1 MEPMRSSVL
10 RFANST
16 TLFEKDIKKIEKGNV
31 TGGRAYPVQEQD
43 EAEALALRKKEVF

>member
-31 TGGRAYPVQEQD
+31 TGFFRSGTG
-43 EAEALALRKKEVF
+43 

>member
-1 MEPMRSSVL
+1 ML

-31 TGGRAYPVQEQD
+31 TGGASVPPVQEQD